1 MDDNKPKPILGE
13 MISNFPAEALKKA
26 MLHLDRFDDAVVT
39 DERIQAVE
47 AEKQL
52 EDVSNKIIEDN
63 L

>member
-1 MDDNKPKPILGE
+1 

-52 EDVSNKIIEDN
+52 EDVSNRIIEDN